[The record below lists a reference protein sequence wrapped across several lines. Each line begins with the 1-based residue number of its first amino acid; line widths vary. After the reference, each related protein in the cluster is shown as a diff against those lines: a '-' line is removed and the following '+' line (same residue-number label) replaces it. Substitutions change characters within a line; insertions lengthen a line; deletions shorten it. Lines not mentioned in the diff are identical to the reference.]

1 MSVSPDRHAPGSV
14 VQSSAVAN
22 MSFRATVHNGTDADQ
37 LAEALS
43 TPRSTIRVS
52 TEGTMPIAYRC
63 NFISM
68 EDVSVADCSYEG
80 RIFCKRE
87 GVADKLAMFLPKQGM
102 MWFGGKQEPT
112 YSVPGRGVILEQG
125 SVSGTGIVGPRSHF
139 CLFIDRAKIAAQ
151 LSHMCER
158 TISGD
163 VGFHTD
169 IDLTVGPGFLLQQLV
184 SNLHSGLSGNG
195 LLQRSPLAVRSLC
208 DAAVYLLLET
218 CPHHYSEELA
228 RAAPLPAPRHVK
240 WAMDFMQEHIA
251 DPISLSEIA
260 MAAKVSV
267 RTLQQGFRQFRNTTP
282 IAYLHEIRMVAAHRE
297 LLQLDGTQPIGDI
310 ALRWGFTHLG
320 RFAAEYKKRFGQL
333 PSQTVKR

>member
-1 MSVSPDRHAPGSV
+1 MSASSDWHAPGNL
-14 VQSSAVAN
+14 VQPSGVAN
-22 MSFRATVHNGTDADQ
+22 VSFRATVQNGTDADQ

-43 TPRSTIRVS
+43 TPTSKISVS
-52 TEGTMPIAYRC
+52 AEGTTPIGYRC

-80 RIFCKRE
+80 SISSRRD
-87 GVADKLAMFLPKQGM
+87 GVADKLSLFLPTQGM
-102 MWFGGKQEPT
+102 MLFGGKREPI
-112 YSVPGRGVILEQG
+112 YSLPGRGVILEQG
-125 SVSGTGIVGPRSHF
+125 AVRGTRIVGPRRHF

-151 LSHMCER
+151 LTHMCER

-163 VGFHTD
+163 VGFRTD
-169 IDLTVGPGFLLQQLV
+169 IDLTAGPGFLLQQLV

-195 LLQRSPLAVRSLC
+195 LLQRSPLAVKSLC

-228 RAAPLPAPRHVK
+228 RSAPLPAPRHVK

-251 DPISLSEIA
+251 EPISLSEIA

-282 IAYLHEIRMVAAHRE
+282 IAYLHEIRMAAAHRD
-297 LLQLDGTQPIGDI
+297 LLESDGTQAIAEI

-320 RFAAEYKKRFGQL
+320 RFAADYRKRFGLL

>member
-1 MSVSPDRHAPGSV
+1 MSASSDRHAPGNLVRLSG
-14 VQSSAVAN
+14 VAN
-22 MSFRATVHNGTDADQ
+22 MSYRATVQNGTDADQ

-43 TPRSTIRVS
+43 TPTSKISVS
-52 TEGTMPIAYRC
+52 AEGTTPIAYRC

-80 RIFCKRE
+80 LISSKRD
-87 GVADKLAMFLPKQGM
+87 GVADKLAVFLPTQGM
-102 MWFGGKQEPT
+102 MLFGGKQEPI
-112 YSVPGRGVILEQG
+112 YSLPGRGVILETG
-125 SVSGTGIVGPRSHF
+125 AVRGTRIVGPRRHF

-151 LSHMCER
+151 LTHMCER
-158 TISGD
+158 TISGE

-169 IDLTVGPGFLLQQLV
+169 IDLTAGPGLLLQQLV

-195 LLQRSPLAVRSLC
+195 LLQRSPLAVKSLC

-228 RAAPLPAPRHVK
+228 RSAALPTPRHVK

-251 DPISLSEIA
+251 EPISLSEIA

-282 IAYLHEIRMVAAHRE
+282 IAYLHEIRMAAAHRD
-297 LLQLDGTQPIGDI
+297 LLESDGTQAIAEI

-320 RFAAEYKKRFGQL
+320 RFAADYRKRFGLL